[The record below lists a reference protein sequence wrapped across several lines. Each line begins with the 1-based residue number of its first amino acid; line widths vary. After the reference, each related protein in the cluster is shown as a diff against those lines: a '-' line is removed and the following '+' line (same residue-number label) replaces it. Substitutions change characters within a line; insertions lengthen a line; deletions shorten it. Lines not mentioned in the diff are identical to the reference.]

1 MRRDETDAFSYLS
14 CGLLKLIPPSTFS
27 RPKCGFGERNEDFEV
42 EKVQKAFSRQM
53 LNMQMSGSVKRKVKR
68 YLENHFREEEG
79 KKKRTG
85 IEMATSA

>member
-1 MRRDETDAFSYLS
+1 MKT
-14 CGLLKLIPPSTFS
+14 LKL
-27 RPKCGFGERNEDFEV
+27 R

-68 YLENHFREEEG
+68 YLRNHFREEEG
-79 KKKRTG
+79 KKKKKRRTG

>member
-1 MRRDETDAFSYLS
+1 M
-14 CGLLKLIPPSTFS
+14 GLGRGMKTLKL
-27 RPKCGFGERNEDFEV
+27 R